1 MTAPSRRTFIKTA
14 GLLASATVAGT
25 SACTTESLAD
35 RAQGGKNAP
44 EPRER
49 TKGFDDEQ
57 LRALAEAVLPAT
69 LGADGQHAAT
79 AAFVSWADGY
89 DPVAEEM
96 HGYGYSDVR
105 YLPAD
110 PSPAWRAQLDALDT
124 LAQRTKGKRFAA
136 LDRTAREEVLSAVLR
151 RERNSD
157 RLPAPL
163 GASHIAIALLAH
175 WASSPDAWNLA
186 LGVRVSPGAC
196 RTLDGATRKPL
207 PIAAV
212 NTGATS

>member
-35 RAQGGKNAP
+35 RAQGGNDG

-49 TKGFDDEQ
+49 VKGFDDDMLQ
-57 LRALAEAVLPAT
+57 ALADAVLPAS
-69 LGADGQHAAT
+69 LGADGQRAAT

-136 LDRTAREEVLSAVLR
+136 LERVARTEVLSAALR

-163 GASHIAIALLAH
+163 GASHVAVALLAH

-186 LGVRVSPGAC
+186 LGVQVSPGAC
-196 RTLDGATRKPL
+196 RTLDGAARKPL
-207 PIAAV
+207 PIAG
-212 NTGATS
+212 NTRAAT